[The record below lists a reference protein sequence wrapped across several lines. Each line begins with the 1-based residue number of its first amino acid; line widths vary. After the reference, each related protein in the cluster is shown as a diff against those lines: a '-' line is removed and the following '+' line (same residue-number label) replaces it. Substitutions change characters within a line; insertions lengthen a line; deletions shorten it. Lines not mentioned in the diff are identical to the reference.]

1 MANNY
6 TTSQPTTVEF
16 QGDTVAAGT
25 MPGTYDIV
33 ITPNSGFVIQA
44 SDFSIGSALPSEVT
58 SVSFSDTATALDPA
72 NLVIATVTLAQWYTM
87 PGTAETIEVDIDGAT
102 HTPTKQAKVSV
113 TTQDVSSLNMSA
125 VLTVASVA
133 SPKTSSVSSTTSGGF
148 TTSIATID
156 LDINKLS
163 LVGTFTV
170 TADSGYYFDV
180 DPSYRISSDLASDFK
195 IVKTVLTTSSFT
207 NGSNITFAT
216 SIKYDIYFNQGQQTL
231 SNKIGNQIYFT
242 ITSPKRNSVI
252 NRSISKVCYYG
263 YNNNDIIPALDKT
276 YELHVY
282 SNGVATYDV
291 KIEDDNGLSYDF
303 DTNTFT
309 RPLTVLSSNIT
320 TNNFYGKKDKFYK
333 NIHNISIPAFF
344 KETAFAKSYKTTVT
358 PTGSTY
364 SSLTSTDQTPYEIT
378 LYQFGEV
385 DYTVSVT
392 AQSTTTT
399 TVADTTL
406 KAVTNKVP
414 FSKLSNIKTN
424 SFPENE
430 YYRIA
435 PSTVNNGYFTTSQ
448 ALTGDNVTGV
458 VGISRQPLITDF
470 KTTVD
475 NEYQSIINQNYFLG
489 IVLSDTT
496 NSNIVQLDLS
506 SINSDVSD
514 LDLLLNT
521 GYLIQGDM
529 IDGYPTIVSISNDG
543 NIVMSSNQTLAA
555 GTELEF
561 SRAGSSIY
569 ITELNVTDAGT
580 SSCKLNVSGY
590 IECMGNKNVTTSLI
604 LDNFVTSYVAPTA
617 AAFTGQNAF
626 SCPLGSSITIS
637 PLSSCTSHSG
647 ELIIASITGSEGR
660 GDASAYAKIINAGE
674 SIIYTAP
681 STGTT
686 DTFAYTVNDGIN
698 TSSSANI
705 VVNFT
710 A

>member
-1 MANNY
+1 
-6 TTSQPTTVEF
+6 
-16 QGDTVAAGT
+16 
-25 MPGTYDIV
+25 TYDIV

-72 NLVIATVTLAQWYTM
+72 NLVIATVTLAQWYVM
-87 PGTAETIEVDIDGAT
+87 PGTAETIEVDIDGVT
-102 HTPTKQAKVSV
+102 HTPTKQARLVAVAS
-113 TTQDVSSLNMSA
+113 NMSGTTA
-125 VLTVASVA
+125 AFVAASVA
-133 SPKTSSVSSTTSGGF
+133 SPKSASVDVGTSAIQNTYD
-148 TTSIATID
+148 ITID

-163 LVGTFTV
+163 LIGTFTF
-170 TADSGYYFDV
+170 TADSGYYYSV
-180 DPSYRISSDLASDFK
+180 DPTYRISSDLASDFK

-207 NGSNITFAT
+207 NGSNITFPT
-216 SIKYDIYFNQGQQTL
+216 SIKYDVYFNQGQQSL
-231 SNKIGNQIYFT
+231 SSKIGNSIYFT
-242 ITSPKRNSVI
+242 ITRPLADPVM
-252 NRSISKVCYYG
+252 NRHVHKASYYG
-263 YNNNDIIPALDKT
+263 YKNNDIIPAVDKD

-282 SNGVATYDV
+282 ANGSTTYHV
-291 KIEDDNGLSYDF
+291 KVEDDNGLSYDF

-309 RPLTVLSSNIT
+309 RPLTFLNASIASPKFYDAAN
-320 TNNFYGKKDKFYK
+320 TNLYK

-344 KETAFAKSYKTTVT
+344 KESAFSKYYKTTVT
-358 PTGSTY
+358 PVGVTY
-364 SSLTSTDQTPYEIT
+364 SSLTSTDQTPYETT

-385 DYTVSVT
+385 DYTVGVT

-399 TVADTTL
+399 TVANTTL

-414 FSKLSNIKTN
+414 FSKLQNIATN

-430 YYRIA
+430 YYGIKPNTA
-435 PSTVNNGYFTTSQ
+435 NNGYFTTSQ

-458 VGISRQPLITDF
+458 VGISRQPTIADF

-475 NEYQSIINQNYFLG
+475 NEYQSIIDQNYIEG
-489 IVLSDTT
+489 EVLSNTT

-506 SINSDVSD
+506 SISYGDETTD
-514 LDLLLNT
+514 LPDIIKA
-521 GYLIQGDM
+521 GYLIQGGM
-529 IDGYPTIVSISNDG
+529 IDGYPTVVSVTNDG
-543 NIVMSSNQTLAA
+543 TIVMSSNQTLVA

-569 ITELNVTDAGT
+569 ITELNVTGAGT

-590 IECMGNKNVTTSLI
+590 IECMGNKNVTTNLI

-626 SCPLGSSITIS
+626 SCPLGGSIVIS
-637 PLSSCTSHSG
+637 PLDSCTSHSG
-647 ELIIASITGSEGR
+647 ELIIAAITGSEGR